1 MATPAKP
8 EDWAVVEG
16 SYLLPLDDAVDL
28 MRLLSRAQR
37 VERNWG
43 GNSSAAPFKAASAS
57 QELTL
62 LALTIG
68 QYAAV
73 QLSVE

>member
-43 GNSSAAPFKAASAS
+43 GNSSAPFKAAAAS